1 MFNLASLFARSILVS
16 HQNLLEIN
24 EPLPQYHNSWMY
36 HLCCWSFNFV
46 TDWSDLLGHTFGYMR
61 VSYCLLSNFMM
72 WLEAWL
78 CADFSYSCVAVPRV
92 VVFVF
97 VVVIVV
103 PSALIAKSDWYSSEP
118 QFSSTS
124 ILSLLVLTRWLD
136 NRELGEGTICVA
148 LWRKCL
154 Y

>member
-16 HQNLLEIN
+16 HQNLLEIS
-24 EPLPQYHNSWMY
+24 EPLPQCHDSWTY

-46 TDWSDLLGHTFGYMR
+46 ADWSDLLGHTCGDMR
-61 VSYCLLSNFMM
+61 GSYCLLSNFMM

-78 CADFSYSCVAVPRV
+78 CADLSCSCVAVPRV
-92 VVFVF
+92 VVF
-97 VVVIVV
+97 VVIVV

-124 ILSLLVLTRWLD
+124 ILSLLILTPWLD
-136 NRELGEGTICVA
+136 NRELGKGRIYVA
-148 LWRKCL
+148 LWRICL